1 MQIAQ
6 SVANYLH
13 SRQIPH
19 DIVEHPRTQSSLQ
32 TARSARIA
40 PAVLAK
46 AVVVKE
52 NDLFIMCIMPAT
64 HLLVLDWLDR
74 ERGGH
79 HRLALEAELED
90 LFPDCALGAVPALG
104 QVYGMKVIWDNS
116 LNHHKEIYFEAGN
129 HRHLVHL
136 DTQAFVSLM
145 CQVEHAT
152 IACPQ
157 ESAEFRR
164 ITH

>member
-1 MQIAQ
+1 MEVSRSIAH
-6 SVANYLH
+6 YLQ
-13 SRQIPH
+13 SRQIPYQV
-19 DIVEHPRTQSSLQ
+19 IEHPPAYNALQ
-32 TARSARIA
+32 TARTAQIA
-40 PAVLAK
+40 PIQMAK

-52 NDLFIMCIMPAT
+52 DDQYIMCILPAT

-74 ERGGH
+74 ERAGR
-79 HRLALEAELED
+79 HRLALEAELNA
-90 LFPDCALGAVPALG
+90 LFPDCAPGAIPALG

-116 LNHHKEIYFEAGN
+116 LNNHDEIYFEAGD

-136 DTQAFVSLM
+136 AKQELMNLM
-145 CQVEHAT
+145 CTVEHAT

-157 ESAEFRR
+157 ANAEFRR